1 MKYRP
6 EIDGLRAVSVFSVIF
21 YHAKIN
27 ISGFNFLKGG
37 FLGVDIFFVISGFL
51 ITTIIL
57 SEIKLTNSFN
67 FFSFYERRVRRILPA
82 LLTVTLFSS
91 FFAYQILLPNQLLD
105 FSDSVFSSLFFFT
118 NYFFYFLGEQYNAPP
133 SQFIPLLHY
142 WSLAVE
148 EQYYILYPLFLYLL
162 FKKNLKIFLSS
173 IIIILLASL
182 FFSISNNDPIL
193 NFYSLHTRIWQ
204 LLIGGLVAYV
214 VSTNLNLFSEK
225 VENFLVYF
233 GFLLIVSS
241 FFLIDDSHENLG
253 LKSMPAVIGTALI
266 IYSGKGNNY
275 LIKFLSLKIITF
287 FGLISYSLYL
297 WHYPIFSFARLTGFI
312 QNDLFNKILI
322 GLLIIFLSILSY
334 YLVEKPFRNK
344 NKIKKKSLFMT
355 VGLIY
360 LLLILSVFY
369 VKKNNGIAERF
380 PPILFEKHSFENWE
394 GKIKFNEDNIN
405 GEIVLVGD
413 SRAETLS
420 HELNNASIKN
430 GFSLKR
436 FHTHML
442 LPNIKEY
449 DLITRSI
456 DPSFSEKNKVILRY
470 LENKKDSVVIIYS
483 YYSLRILGIDANN
496 KKYRKILVPESVEN
510 VNNTDFSQRYQAIK
524 KSFIDTVNQISK
536 NHKVIIV
543 YPTPEF
549 KIGVPSAIV
558 RKMIFRSESKIPIIT
573 SDYISF
579 KNKRKLIY
587 EILDEISNEKIQKIY
602 GDKYF
607 CNNYIK
613 NKCVGNTEE
622 YLFFSD
628 NHHLSN
634 YASKFVINEI
644 MNLIK
649 NKNEKR

>member
-6 EIDGLRAVSVFSVIF
+6 EIDGLRAISVFSVIL
-21 YHAKIN
+21 YHAKIS

-57 SEIKLTNSFN
+57 SEIKLTNNFN
-67 FFSFYERRVRRILPA
+67 FFYFYERRIRRILPV
-82 LLTVTLFSS
+82 LLTVTVFSS
-91 FFAYQILLPNQLLD
+91 FFAYQILLPDQLLD

-162 FKKNLKIFLSS
+162 FKKKLNALLTS
-173 IIIILLASL
+173 ILIILLFSL
-182 FFSISNNDPIL
+182 FFSILNTDPVL

-204 LLIGGLVAYV
+204 LLVGGLIAYIM
-214 VSTNLNLFSEK
+214 SINLYFFSEK
-225 VENFLVYF
+225 VENLLVYL
-233 GFLLIVSS
+233 GFFLIIFS
-241 FFLIDDSHENLG
+241 FFLINDSHQHMG
-253 LKSMPAVIGTALI
+253 LKSFPAVFGTALI
-266 IYSGKGNNY
+266 IYSGKSNNY

-312 QNDLFNKILI
+312 QNDFSNKILL
-322 GLLIIFLSILSY
+322 GLFIIFLSILSY
-334 YLVEKPFRNK
+334 FLIEKPFRNK
-344 NKIKKKSLFMT
+344 NKIKKKFLFT
-355 VGLIY
+355 TLGLIY
-360 LLLILSVFY
+360 LLLISAIFY
-369 VKKNNGIAERF
+369 VKKNDGIAKRF
-380 PPILFEKHSFENWE
+380 PPILFEKYSFENWE
-394 GKIKFNEDNIN
+394 GKIKFNENGTN

-420 HELNNASIKN
+420 HELNNAAIKN
-430 GFSLKR
+430 GYNLKR

-449 DLITRSI
+449 DLITRSV
-456 DPSFSEKNKVILRY
+456 DHSFSKKNKNILRY
-470 LENKKDSVVIIYS
+470 LENKKGSVVVIYS
-483 YYSLRILGIDANN
+483 YYSLRILEVNANN
-496 KKYRKILVPESVEN
+496 KRYRKMLVSESVNEIDKT
-510 VNNTDFSQRYQAIK
+510 VFSERYETIK
-524 KSFIDTVNQISK
+524 KTFINTVNQISK
-536 NHKVIIV
+536 NHKVILI

-549 KIGVPSAIV
+549 KNGVPNAIV
-558 RKMIFRSESKIPIIT
+558 RKLIFKNESKIPIIT
-573 SDYISF
+573 SDYLYF

-587 EILDEISNEKIQKIY
+587 EMLNEITDENIEKIY
-602 GDKYF
+602 GEKYF

-613 NKCVGNTEE
+613 NKCVGNTKEH
-622 YLFFSD
+622 LFFSD

-634 YASKFVINEI
+634 HASKFLTNEI
-644 MNLIK
+644 IDLIK
-649 NKNEKR
+649 NKDEKK

>member
-225 VENFLVYF
+225 VENFL
-233 GFLLIVSS
+233 
-241 FFLIDDSHENLG
+241 
-253 LKSMPAVIGTALI
+253 
-266 IYSGKGNNY
+266 
-275 LIKFLSLKIITF
+275 
-287 FGLISYSLYL
+287 
-297 WHYPIFSFARLTGFI
+297 
-312 QNDLFNKILI
+312 
-322 GLLIIFLSILSY
+322 
-334 YLVEKPFRNK
+334 
-344 NKIKKKSLFMT
+344 
-355 VGLIY
+355 
-360 LLLILSVFY
+360 
-369 VKKNNGIAERF
+369 
-380 PPILFEKHSFENWE
+380 
-394 GKIKFNEDNIN
+394 
-405 GEIVLVGD
+405 
-413 SRAETLS
+413 
-420 HELNNASIKN
+420 
-430 GFSLKR
+430 
-436 FHTHML
+436 
-442 LPNIKEY
+442 
-449 DLITRSI
+449 
-456 DPSFSEKNKVILRY
+456 
-470 LENKKDSVVIIYS
+470 
-483 YYSLRILGIDANN
+483 
-496 KKYRKILVPESVEN
+496 
-510 VNNTDFSQRYQAIK
+510 
-524 KSFIDTVNQISK
+524 
-536 NHKVIIV
+536 
-543 YPTPEF
+543 
-549 KIGVPSAIV
+549 
-558 RKMIFRSESKIPIIT
+558 
-573 SDYISF
+573 
-579 KNKRKLIY
+579 
-587 EILDEISNEKIQKIY
+587 
-602 GDKYF
+602 
-607 CNNYIK
+607 
-613 NKCVGNTEE
+613 
-622 YLFFSD
+622 
-628 NHHLSN
+628 
-634 YASKFVINEI
+634 
-644 MNLIK
+644 
-649 NKNEKR
+649 